1 MKLLIVDDE
10 ALARERLRGLLGELD
25 AHIDTGIEVVGEAA
39 TGQQA
44 VELAQALQPEIILL
58 DIRMPGMDGIEASRH
73 LNALSPAPAIIFTT
87 AYDEH
92 ALAAFEANAVGY
104 LLKPIKAERLQQ
116 SLDKAST
123 LQKGQLQALQESQQ
137 TRARSHIGV
146 RTRGDLHLIPVTEI
160 CYLRAEQKYVE
171 LRYTKNGGEGT
182 ALIEE
187 SLKALEEEF
196 SERFVR
202 IHRNALVAL
211 ECISGLEKDSLGRV
225 RVALKNIDD
234 KLDVSR
240 RHVSAL
246 RKLLKARG

>member
-10 ALARERLRGLLGELD
+10 ALARERLRSLLGDLD
-25 AHIDTGIEVVGEAA
+25 TDTGIEIVGEAA

-123 LQKGQLQALQESQQ
+123 LQKGQLQALQQSQQ
-137 TRARSHIGV
+137 TSARSHIGV

-171 LRYTKNGGEGT
+171 LRYTNNGGGGT

-196 SERFVR
+196 RDRFVR

-225 RVALKNIDD
+225 RVALKNIDN

-240 RHVSAL
+240 RHVAAL

>member
-10 ALARERLRGLLGELD
+10 ALARERLRSLLADLD
-25 AHIDTGIEVVGEAA
+25 ASIEVVGEAA

-44 VELAQALQPEIILL
+44 IDQARHLHPDVVLL

-73 LNALSPAPAIIFTT
+73 LNAFSPPPAIIFTT

-104 LLKPIKAERLQQ
+104 LLKPVKAERLQQ
-116 SLDKAST
+116 SLATASS
-123 LQKGQLQALQESQQ
+123 LHKGQLQALQESRQDK
-137 TRARSHIGV
+137 ARSHIGV
-146 RTRGDLHLIPVTEI
+146 RMRGDLRLIPVNEI
-160 CYLRAEQKYVE
+160 CYLRAGQKYVE
-171 LRYTKNGGEGT
+171 LRYVQGETNGT

-187 SLKALEEEF
+187 SLKTLEEEF
-196 SERFVR
+196 SEQFVR
-202 IHRNALVAL
+202 VHRNALVAL

-225 RVALKNIDD
+225 RVRLNSVDD

-240 RHVSAL
+240 RHVAAV

>member
-1 MKLLIVDDE
+1 MKVLIVDDE
-10 ALARERLRGLLGELD
+10 ALARERLRALLAE
-25 AHIDTGIEVVGEAA
+25 IVSEVEIVGEAV

-44 VELAQALQPEIILL
+44 IEQAQALQPDIILL

-92 ALAAFEANAVGY
+92 ALAAFEANAIGY
-104 LLKPIKAERLQQ
+104 LLKPVKAERLQQ
-116 SLDKAST
+116 SLDKASS
-123 LQKGQLQALQESQQ
+123 LQKGQLQALQESRQNK
-137 TRARSHIGV
+137 ARSHIGV
-146 RTRGDLHLIPVTEI
+146 RARGDLHLVPLLDI

-171 LRYTKNGGEGT
+171 LRHPGGI

-187 SLKALEEEF
+187 SLKMLEEEF

-202 IHRNALVAL
+202 VHRNALVAVD
-211 ECISGLEKDSLGRV
+211 CISGLEKDSLGRV
-225 RVALKNIDD
+225 QVTLKGIND

-240 RHVSAL
+240 RHVAAL

>member
-10 ALARERLRGLLGELD
+10 ALARERLSSILGDLD
-25 AHIDTGIEVVGEAA
+25 IEVEVVGEAA
-39 TGQQA
+39 NGQKAIEQ
-44 VELAQALQPEIILL
+44 AQALQPDIILL

-92 ALAAFEANAVGY
+92 ALEAFDANAVGY

-116 SLDKAST
+116 SLIKASS

-137 TRARSHIGV
+137 NKARSHIGV
-146 RTRGDLHLIPVTEI
+146 RTRGDLQLIPVTDI

-171 LRYTKNGGEGT
+171 LRHSGGM

-187 SLKALEEEF
+187 SLKTLEEEF
-196 SERFVR
+196 GERFVR
-202 IHRNALVAL
+202 VHRNALVAL
-211 ECISGLEKDSLGRV
+211 GCVSGLEKDSLGRI
-225 RVALKNIDD
+225 RVTLKNIEE

>member
-1 MKLLIVDDE
+1 M
-10 ALARERLRGLLGELD
+10 
-25 AHIDTGIEVVGEAA
+25 VGEAA
-39 TGQQA
+39 NGQQA
-44 VELAQALQPEIILL
+44 IEQAQALQPDIILL

-116 SLDKAST
+116 SLAKASS

-137 TRARSHIGV
+137 NKARSHIGV
-146 RTRGDLHLIPVTEI
+146 RTRGDLQLIPVTDI

-171 LRYTKNGGEGT
+171 LRHPNGM

-187 SLKALEEEF
+187 SLKTLEEEF
-196 SERFVR
+196 GERFVR
-202 IHRNALVAL
+202 VHRNALVAL
-211 ECISGLEKDSLGRV
+211 ECVSGLEKDSLGRV
-225 RVALKNIDD
+225 RVTLKNIED

>member
-1 MKLLIVDDE
+1 MKVLIVDDE
-10 ALARERLRGLLGELD
+10 SLARERLCRLLGELD
-25 AHIDTGIEVVGEAA
+25 AGYDMEVVGEAA
-39 TGQQA
+39 NAQQA
-44 VELAQALQPEIILL
+44 IEQAQRLQPEVILL

-73 LNALSPAPAIIFTT
+73 LNALSFSPAIIFTT

-92 ALAAFEANAVGY
+92 AMAAFDANAVGY
-104 LLKPIKAERLQQ
+104 LLKPIKLERLQQ
-116 SLDKAST
+116 SLEKASS
-123 LQKGQLQALQESQQ
+123 LHKGQMQALQESQQ
-137 TRARSHIGV
+137 NSARSHIGV
-146 RTRGDLHLIPVTEI
+146 RTRGDLQLIPVTDI

-171 LRYTKNGGEGT
+171 LRHAAGM

-196 SERFVR
+196 SDRFVR
-202 IHRNALVAL
+202 VHRNALVAL

-225 RVALKNIDD
+225 HINLKNIDD

-240 RHVSAL
+240 RHVAGL

>member
-10 ALARERLRGLLGELD
+10 ALARERLRGLLAELD
-25 AHIDTGIEVVGEAA
+25 MGPDMKMEVVGEAGN
-39 TGQQA
+39 GQQA
-44 VELAQALQPEIILL
+44 LEQAQTLQPDIILL
-58 DIRMPGMDGIEASRH
+58 DIRMPGMDGIEASKH

-116 SLDKAST
+116 SLNKATS

-137 TRARSHIGV
+137 NKTRSHIGV
-146 RTRGDLHLIPVTEI
+146 RTRGDLQLIPVTEI

-171 LRYTKNGGEGT
+171 LRHTGGT

-187 SLKALEEEF
+187 SLKTLEEEF
-196 SERFVR
+196 SQRFIR

-211 ECISGLEKDSLGRV
+211 DCISGLEKDSLGRI
-225 RVALKNIDD
+225 RITLKNIDD

>member
-1 MKLLIVDDE
+1 
-10 ALARERLRGLLGELD
+10 
-25 AHIDTGIEVVGEAA
+25 
-39 TGQQA
+39 
-44 VELAQALQPEIILL
+44 
-58 DIRMPGMDGIEASRH
+58 
-73 LNALSPAPAIIFTT
+73 
-87 AYDEH
+87 
-92 ALAAFEANAVGY
+92 VGY

-137 TRARSHIGV
+137 NKARSHIGV
-146 RTRGDLHLIPVTEI
+146 RSRGDLHLIPVTDI

-171 LRYTKNGGEGT
+171 LRYTNNGDGGT

-196 SERFVR
+196 SEVFVR
-202 IHRNALVAL
+202 VHRNALVAL

-225 RVALKNIDD
+225 RVMLKSVDD

>member
-10 ALARERLRGLLGELD
+10 ALARERLRSLLSELD
-25 AHIDTGIEVVGEAA
+25 TGSDMKMEVVGEAA
-39 TGQQA
+39 NGQQA
-44 VELAQALQPEIILL
+44 IEQAQALQPDIILL

-73 LNALSPAPAIIFTT
+73 LNALSPVPAIIFTT

-116 SLDKAST
+116 SLNKASS
-123 LQKGQLQALQESQQ
+123 LQKGQLQALRESQQ
-137 TRARSHIGV
+137 NKARSHIGV

-160 CYLRAEQKYVE
+160 CYLRAGQKYVE
-171 LRYTKNGGEGT
+171 LRYVGGMASGT

-225 RVALKNIDD
+225 RITLKNIDD

>member
-10 ALARERLRGLLGELD
+10 ALARERLRSLLGELD
-25 AHIDTGIEVVGEAA
+25 AAIEVVGEAVN
-39 TGQQA
+39 GQQA
-44 VELAQALQPEIILL
+44 IEQARALQPDIILL

-73 LNALSPAPAIIFTT
+73 LNALSPPPAIIFTT

-116 SLDKAST
+116 SLDKASS
-123 LQKGQLQALQESQQ
+123 LQKGQLQALQENQQ
-137 TRARSHIGV
+137 SRARSHIGV
-146 RTRGDLHLIPVTEI
+146 RTRGDLHLIPVADI

-171 LRYTKNGGEGT
+171 LRHPNGM

-187 SLKALEEEF
+187 SLKTLEEEF
-196 SERFVR
+196 GEQFVR

-211 ECISGLEKDSLGRV
+211 GCISGLEKDSLGRV
-225 RVALKNIDD
+225 RVALKGIDD

>member
-1 MKLLIVDDE
+1 MRLLIVDDE
-10 ALARERLRGLLGELD
+10 ALARERLRRLLGELD
-25 AHIDTGIEVVGEAA
+25 AGVEVVGEAA
-39 TGQQA
+39 NGRQAIEQAQQ
-44 VELAQALQPEIILL
+44 LQPDTILL
-58 DIRMPGMDGIEASRH
+58 DIRMPGMDGIEAARH

-92 ALAAFEANAVGY
+92 ALAAFDANAVGY
-104 LLKPIKAERLQQ
+104 LLKPIKAARLQQ
-116 SLDKAST
+116 SLDKANS
-123 LQKGQLQALQESQQ
+123 LQKGQLQALQE
-137 TRARSHIGV
+137 TRQEQARSHIGV
-146 RTRGDLHLIPVTEI
+146 RTRGDLQLIPIAEI

-171 LRYTKNGGEGT
+171 LRHSGGM

-196 SERFVR
+196 GERFVR

-225 RVALKNIDD
+225 RVTLKNIDD

-240 RHVSAL
+240 RHLAAL

>member
-10 ALARERLRGLLGELD
+10 ALARERLRSLLSELD
-25 AHIDTGIEVVGEAA
+25 VEIEVVGEA
-39 TGQQA
+39 TNGQQA
-44 VELAQALQPEIILL
+44 IEQAKILQPDIILL
-58 DIRMPGMDGIEASRH
+58 DIRMPGMDGIEASQY
-73 LNALSPAPAIIFTT
+73 LNVLSPAPAIIFTT

-116 SLDKAST
+116 SLDKASS

-137 TRARSHIGV
+137 NKARSHIGV
-146 RTRGDLHLIPVTEI
+146 RTRGDLQLIPVTDI
-160 CYLRAEQKYVE
+160 SYLRAGQKYVE
-171 LRYTKNGGEGT
+171 LRHASGT
-182 ALIEE
+182 VLIEE
-187 SLKALEEEF
+187 PLKALEEEF

-211 ECISGLEKDSLGRV
+211 DCISGLEKDSLGRI
-225 RVALKNIDD
+225 RITLQDIDD